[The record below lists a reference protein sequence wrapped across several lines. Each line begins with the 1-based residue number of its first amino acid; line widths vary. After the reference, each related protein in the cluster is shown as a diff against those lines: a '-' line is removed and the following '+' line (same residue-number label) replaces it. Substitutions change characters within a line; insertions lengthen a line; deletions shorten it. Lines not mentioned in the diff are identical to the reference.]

1 MIPLALLRAVPWQAW
16 AVAGVLIAGAVF
28 HWRATNAAYEAGR
41 AAEITKQ
48 ETDNARARERAE
60 TELRRLDR
68 GDRGGVSGFDRD

>member
-1 MIPLALLRAVPWQAW
+1 MIALTFLRAVPWQAW
-16 AVAGVLIAGAVF
+16 LVAGLLAAAAAF
-28 HWRATNAAYEAGR
+28 HWQATNAAYEAGK